1 MKDWLTVAS
10 IIAVIAG
17 LSMAT
22 YLLAGLLGM
31 VN

>member
-10 IIAVIAG
+10 IIADIAG